1 MKSCQSY
8 RQLVPRLCLGTRCL
22 QALPARDG
30 YQSAAGYRAVAGVLD
45 AALAML
51 SVLTS
56 MWCRRSLRAV
66 RTQAEPGYE
75 GYYAMRLFILALLT
89 TCAAD
94 VNARTIELTDY
105 DCDRMAAIS
114 PQAPRSGWAMTE
126 IATGEFSTA
135 LLDLRA
141 ERAFLVRYP
150 LGRIPQGQRIARAE
164 WILPVGLISA
174 TSEPKLHVRR
184 ILGEWG
190 AGVSYDHRAL
200 RPKAIRWTQ
209 PGAGGVSTDRAAQ
222 PSAVVAV
229 PGMGE
234 LTINVT
240 EDVELWYT
248 GVAENQGW
256 IVTVED
262 PAALVRLNSPF
273 WTGHG
278 AFKLRITYEPE

>member
-1 MKSCQSY
+1 
-8 RQLVPRLCLGTRCL
+8 LLFVI
-22 QALPARDG
+22 
-30 YQSAAGYRAVAGVLD
+30 AATVAH
-45 AALAML
+45 
-51 SVLTS
+51 
-56 MWCRRSLRAV
+56 
-66 RTQAEPGYE
+66 
-75 GYYAMRLFILALLT
+75 
-89 TCAAD
+89 
-94 VNARTIELTDY
+94 ARTIELTDY
-105 DCDRMAAIS
+105 DCDRMAVIS

-141 ERAFLVRYP
+141 ERAFLIRYP
-150 LGRIPQGQRIARAE
+150 LQRIPEGQRIARAE

-190 AGVSYDHRAL
+190 TGVSHEFRSL
-200 RPKAIRWTQ
+200 RPKQVRWTQ
-209 PGAGGVSTDRAAQ
+209 PGAAGVSTDRAAQ

-229 PGMGE
+229 PGGGE

-256 IVTVED
+256 MVTVED
-262 PAALVRLNSPF
+262 PTALVRLNTPV

-278 AFKLRITYEPE
+278 TLQRRITFVPE